1 MTITAWSLYQV
12 RRFEESIAKGQ
23 QIIKLDRGNFQGHM
37 QIGNSLLEIGEAEKG
52 LASLRESLRLMPGA
66 SLPMCLLCFGLVA
79 AGQRDAAESVRDELL
94 NLAATTY
101 VKEYFLAMAHLALD
115 DHDQA
120 FVVLDKAL
128 EERDPWL
135 VWFGTEPKLDSLRND
150 ARFAKIFRA
159 TDNPLAFRQ

>member
-1 MTITAWSLYQV
+1 M
-12 RRFEESIAKGQ
+12 
-23 QIIKLDRGNFQGHM
+23 
-37 QIGNSLLEIGEAEKG
+37 
-52 LASLRESLRLMPGA
+52 
-66 SLPMCLLCFGLVA
+66 LCFGLVA
-79 AGQRDAAESVRDELL
+79 AGRRDEAEAVRDELL

-135 VWFGTEPKLDSLRND
+135 VWFGTEPKLDPLRND